1 MFISLKNIKYIK
13 LCIVSPAYEIIINLS
28 IIVLFFTI
36 SFLIQSQGI
45 QMTNY
50 QLTELISDTFKE
62 QDFRSIKTKQ
72 EYYNYIKFLVD
83 KLYEYDPPNNDN
95 SIPYYIPYGAIRLK
109 KFSNKGCIDKYN
121 ELRNINCQT
130 DECTLDLLNNFYS
143 NKECGASF
151 IREKGDITN
160 ASKIEFARRF
170 EGKYSSYNLVK
181 EGINLDFTIDE
192 YYANINSTKD
202 FIETTFIESD
212 DDIKFIAL
220 LFNVY
225 FPYDDSHAII
235 IAGIEMINSH
245 VNFNEPFFIF
255 NSSILN
261 KMENK
266 NKGFYVVLILYAIV
280 VALSFIKIIYEMN
293 VKLIIPTH
301 FIEFADSACNLVL
314 LVFIYLYLGSLENIP
329 IIETK
334 DNSFIND
341 NIYLKNYHDFYAV
354 LSLRGYVVLILSI
367 IFLSMPIRLMSLLSW
382 SSFISKPLI
391 QYFSVLFRML
401 PGLVVNSLVTICSLI
416 PAVFLNYF
424 FYHSKILN
432 YDTIFSSILFF
443 TNIFQD
449 IVIIKEEED
458 ENKGYSIKHS
468 ISDTEYILLF
478 GVIQKLIFLY
488 SYIFFISSCVNSFE
502 KAIQYESKKEDD
514 EVLKKMEEIEGI
526 LEKEEENNDDSLSNL
541 KKQILWVNFENNN
554 DLYNEVFGK
563 MKNMLLFKNANQVI
577 SFLKYLFALKPLMQF
592 KSLKH
597 KLCIVMQYSSTS
609 TYKDNKVIKERIIEN
624 IRALL
629 EWLYF
634 VGCKIPVIIYCEN
647 NFGLLQ
653 KIQVSTSYK
662 LLTFTDNLNNIE
674 KFINEE
680 FEEDDNKNNDF
691 QIVHVNKFTLY
702 KVNYVIVKQLKKHKK
717 DNDDDSE
724 KDSVDED
731 NRLLDHEQSFIKSG
745 QSKLRLNINDNEEG
759 EEEDNKVNSR
769 NENSS
774 LVSKSSYSSSS
785 SKKSSSKK

>member
-62 QDFRSIKTKQ
+62 KEFRSIKTKQ
-72 EYYNYIKFLVD
+72 DFYDYTTFLVD
-83 KLYEYDPPNNDN
+83 KLYEYDPLNNNN

-109 KFSNKGCIDKYN
+109 KFSNKGCLDKYN
-121 ELRNINCQT
+121 ELKNRECTT

-151 IREKGDITN
+151 TREIGDITN
-160 ASKIEFARRF
+160 ASMIEYARRF

-192 YYANINSTKD
+192 YYANTNCTKD
-202 FIETTFIESD
+202 FIINSFIGPD

-245 VNFNEPFFIF
+245 INFNEPFFIF

-266 NKGFYVVLILYAIV
+266 NKGFFVVLILYAIA

-301 FIEFADSACNLVL
+301 FIEFADSGCNLVL
-314 LVFIYLYLGSLENIP
+314 LIFIYLYLASLENIP

-401 PGLVVNSLVTICSLI
+401 PGLVVNSLVAICSLI

-449 IVIIKEEED
+449 IVTIKEEED

-488 SYIFFISSCVNSFE
+488 SYICFISSCVNSFE

-526 LEKEEENNDDSLSNL
+526 LEKEEESNDDSLSNL

-563 MKNMLLFKNANQVI
+563 LKNMLLFKNANQVI

-597 KLCIVMQYSSTS
+597 KLCIVMQYSST
-609 TYKDNKVIKERIIEN
+609 YKDNKGNKERIIEN

-629 EWLYF
+629 EWLNF

-647 NFGLLQ
+647 NFGFLQ

-662 LLTFTDNLNNIE
+662 LLTFTDNLNSIE

-680 FEEDDNKNNDF
+680 LEEDDDKNNDF

-702 KVNYVIVKQLKKHKK
+702 KVNYVIVKQGKKHKRDDE
-717 DNDDDSE
+717 DNDSE
-724 KDSVDED
+724 KDSGDED
-731 NRLLDHEQSFIKSG
+731 NKLLDHEQSFIKKG
-745 QSKLRLNINDNEEG
+745 HSKLRLNINDNEEG

-769 NENSS
+769 NEDSS

>member
-50 QLTELISDTFKE
+50 QLTELISDTFE
-62 QDFRSIKTKQ
+62 ERQFRSIKTKSD
-72 EYYNYIKFLVD
+72 YYDYITFLVD
-83 KLYEYDPPNNDN
+83 KLYEYDPANNDN

-109 KFSNKGCIDKYN
+109 KFSNKGCLEKYN
-121 ELRNINCQT
+121 ELKNIQCQD
-130 DECTLDLLNNFYS
+130 DECTLGLLNNFYS
-143 NKECGASF
+143 NEECGAAF
-151 IREKGDITN
+151 TTERGDISN
-160 ASKIEFARRF
+160 ASRVEFARRF
-170 EGKYSSYNLVK
+170 EGKYSSYNLVR

-192 YYANINSTKD
+192 YYSTTNSTKD
-202 FIETTFIESD
+202 FISQTFIGSD

-245 VNFNEPFFIF
+245 INFNEPFFIF

-266 NKGFYVVLILYAIV
+266 NKGFFAVLTLYAIAV
-280 VALSFIKIIYEMN
+280 VLSFIKNIYEMN

-314 LVFIYLYLGSLENIP
+314 LVFIYLYLTSLENIP

-334 DNSFIND
+334 DNSFINN

-391 QYFSVLFRML
+391 QYFSVIFRML
-401 PGLVVNSLVTICSLI
+401 PGLVVNSLVAICSLI

-449 IVIIKEEED
+449 IVTIKEEED

-488 SYIFFISSCVNSFE
+488 SYICFISSCVNSFE

-554 DLYNEVFGK
+554 DLYNEVFSK
-563 MKNMLLFKNANQVI
+563 IKNMLLFKNANQVI

-597 KLCIVMQYSSTS
+597 KLCIVMQYTS
-609 TYKDNKVIKERIIEN
+609 IYKDNKGMKERIIEN
-624 IRALL
+624 IRTLL
-629 EWLYF
+629 EWLNF
-634 VGCKIPVIIYCEN
+634 VGCKIPVIIYCES
-647 NFGLLQ
+647 NFGFLQ

-662 LLTFTDNLNNIE
+662 LLTFTDNLNSIE

-680 FEEDDNKNNDF
+680 FEEDDDKKNDL

-702 KVNYVIVKQLKKHKK
+702 RVNYVIVKKSKKYKR
-717 DNDDDSE
+717 DDDEDSE

-731 NRLLDHEQSFIKSG
+731 KKLLDHEQSFIKKG
-745 QSKLRLNINDNEEG
+745 HSKLKLNINDNEEG
-759 EEEDNKVNSR
+759 EEEDNKVNSK
-769 NENSS
+769 NEDSS

-785 SKKSSSKK
+785 SKNNNSKK